1 MTTST
6 LDAGNLFSVLGAQGI
21 EKQLQRIAGVGR
33 VAVNPVSG
41 STTVT
46 YDPGKIGLP
55 AIQAAINECGFH
67 CTGEALPK
75 HVCAD
80 HAMPGKSLPSVPIN
94 PVKPKHAPV
103 NKAGSA
109 VVEPPAKPADA
120 KAEHKSHGGEKSDAM
135 AQEMGHGA
143 GMDMQAMARD
153 MRNRFW
159 IALGFSLPIIAGERF
174 VAWHAV

>member
-6 LDAGNLFSVLGAQGI
+6 LDVGNLFSVLGAQGI

-46 YDPGKIGLP
+46 YDQGKTSLS
-55 AIQAAINECGFH
+55 AIQAAIKECGFH

-80 HAMPGKSLPSVPIN
+80 
-94 PVKPKHAPV
+94 
-103 NKAGSA
+103 
-109 VVEPPAKPADA
+109 
-120 KAEHKSHGGEKSDAM
+120 
-135 AQEMGHGA
+135 
-143 GMDMQAMARD
+143 
-153 MRNRFW
+153 
-159 IALGFSLPIIAGERF
+159 
-174 VAWHAV
+174 